1 MHNKQPF
8 VFLIVSFAFL
18 TFNVFSQVKEF
29 DKLEMLFDQGHYK
42 VVYRKSN
49 KLIDNPEFDYSK
61 LPLFYKSISM
71 LELSRNSRW
80 FKRNPKSITQAIENL
95 EELNLKGSIF
105 NAHQHELVKIYTDL
119 IDLQNSNLEVRNEEL
134 NHQYS
139 FATNYLKK
147 YLPENYKIENSSEIN
162 TVENKVIKKTD
173 RDELVEY
180 AKKFIGVPYV
190 YSGTTPKGFDCSGFT
205 AYVLENSGLIIPR
218 RAADQERESNSLK
231 IKSIQKGDLIFFDN
245 GGDVSHVGI
254 IVSNKNGKI
263 EMIHASSSKGIII
276 TDVTSS
282 KYWSKRIHSYGTFFD

>member
-1 MHNKQPF
+1 MRNIQHL
-8 VFLIVSFAFL
+8 VFLIVSFIFL
-18 TFNVFSQVKEF
+18 SYNGISQVKEF

-80 FKRNPKSITQAIENL
+80 LKRNQKSIKQAIDNL
-95 EELNLKGSIF
+95 EELNLKGSF
-105 NAHQHELVKIYTDL
+105 FDAHQDELVKVYRNL
-119 IDLQNSNLEVRNEEL
+119 NKHQNSNLDIRNEEL

-139 FATNYLKK
+139 FATNYLKQ
-147 YLPENYKIENSSEIN
+147 YLPKNYDAEISTVKSENS
-162 TVENKVIKKTD
+162 TTKKSSD
-173 RDELVEY
+173 RDQLVEY
-180 AKKFIGVPYV
+180 AKTFIGVPYV

-205 AYVLENSGLIIPR
+205 SYVLENSGLSIPR
-218 RAADQERESNSLK
+218 RAADQEMESNSLK
-231 IKSIQKGDLIFFDN
+231 VKSIQKGDLIFFDN

-276 TDVTSS
+276 TDVSSS

>member
-1 MHNKQPF
+1 MRNIQYL
-8 VFLIVSFAFL
+8 VFLIVTFIFS
-18 TFNVFSQVKEF
+18 TFNGVSQVKEF

-80 FKRNPKSITQAIENL
+80 LKRNKTSITQAIENL
-95 EELNLKGSIF
+95 EALNLKGSLF
-105 NAHQHELVKIYTDL
+105 DAHQDELVKVYRNL
-119 IDLQNSNLEVRNEEL
+119 SKLQNSNLDIRNEEL

-147 YLPENYKIENSSEIN
+147 YLPENYENEISVEKN
-162 TVENKVIKKTD
+162 TNSATKKSN
-173 RDELVEY
+173 RDQLVEY
-180 AKKFIGVPYV
+180 AKTFIGVPYV
-190 YSGTTPKGFDCSGFT
+190 YSGKTPKGFDCSGFT
-205 AYVLENSGLIIPR
+205 SYVLENSGLVIPR
-218 RAADQERESNSLK
+218 RAADQEKESNNLNV
-231 IKSIQKGDLIFFDN
+231 KSIQKGDLIFFDN

-254 IVSNKNGKI
+254 IVSTKNGKI

-276 TDVTSS
+276 TDVSSS

>member
-1 MHNKQPF
+1 MRNIQHL
-8 VFLIVSFAFL
+8 VFLIVSFIFL
-18 TFNVFSQVKEF
+18 SYNGISQVKEF

-80 FKRNPKSITQAIENL
+80 LKRNQKSIKQAIDNL
-95 EELNLKGSIF
+95 EELNLKGSF
-105 NAHQHELVKIYTDL
+105 FDAHQDELVKVYRNL
-119 IDLQNSNLEVRNEEL
+119 NKHQNSNLDIRNEEL

-139 FATNYLKK
+139 FATNYLKQ
-147 YLPENYKIENSSEIN
+147 YLPENYDAEISTVKSENS
-162 TVENKVIKKTD
+162 TTKKSTD
-173 RDELVEY
+173 RDQLVEY
-180 AKKFIGVPYV
+180 AKTFIGVPYV

-205 AYVLENSGLIIPR
+205 SYVLENSGLNIPR

-231 IKSIQKGDLIFFDN
+231 VKSIQKGDLIFFDN

-276 TDVTSS
+276 TDVSSS